1 MQLLLPLPIAKRL
14 QRELKRA
21 GRKEIGGLLIGEHVR
36 DEVFRIA
43 DVSIQHSGGTDA
55 CFIRHPEKHR
65 HDLDAFFA
73 RTDKDYERFNYLG
86 EWHSHPSFEPLP
98 SNTDI
103 TTMQSI
109 SEDATVGAHFVVL
122 MIVRLSD
129 EHTIDVTATAFRPGV
144 APMAVQVSVDS
155 TPANKPNGRLKRW
168 LSAVFRP

>member
-1 MQLLLPLPIAKRL
+1 MQLILPLPKAKRL

-21 GRKEIGGLLIGEHVR
+21 GAQEIGGLLMGEHVQ

-43 DVSIQHSGGTDA
+43 DVSIQRSGGTNV

-73 RTDKDYERFNYLG
+73 RTEKDYERFNYLG

-103 TTMQSI
+103 ATMQSI
-109 SEDATVGAHFVVL
+109 SEDPTVGAHFVVL

-129 EHTIDVTATAFRPGV
+129 EQTLDVTATAFRSGI
-144 APMAVQVSVDS
+144 APMAVRVIVEGAPSPEQ
-155 TPANKPNGRLKRW
+155 NGLFKRW
-168 LSAVFRP
+168 LKGVLRL